1 MEETTTMNTDKSLRR
16 FRLCLCALVLALAG
30 CTDHEL
36 PDVPSPSTE
45 PAGLRFAVTPM
56 GATTRVSY
64 NGVGS
69 MFDEGETIGC
79 IIATRDANAADGTP
93 YTYAANSRWTYK
105 GGYLMLDAVFT
116 CRWSWNNGGQW
127 EEISNTTLI
136 KETNPDA
143 DDGFLTIEDATKH
156 YAFYFYYPYI
166 GISTLSNDYNQAVSA
181 YQEDASV
188 PFYQLLQYPNCDV
201 TTTTAPTGDATSYK
215 DNYLMSAAWRTK
227 ENNGMKMYLWTA
239 YPCFANHTQTSKAQI
254 NNSDFLWQRREGI
267 TSTSN
272 QTINLRFQK
281 KMANIE
287 VDSDT
292 RLTDVYFQA
301 TSDNA
306 LRRGKEINLSTGK
319 ITNYTK
325 PANSWEGTLQEKNCY
340 FTTTESILPYDN
352 SNDAGTN
359 YRLALPAQES
369 FPCALHFTLN
379 ETPCKIDLSTQ
390 ITRLDESTLYI
401 IHITRKGETTLEIV
415 DWENDHYEI
424 LDPDTDFQ

>member
-1 MEETTTMNTDKSLRR
+1 MNTNPTTIRTLLRLAICQCAILLSL
-16 FRLCLCALVLALAG
+16 AA
-30 CTDHEL
+30 CTGHDL
-36 PDVPSPSTE
+36 PVVPSPGQ
-45 PAGLRFAVTPM
+45 GLRFAVPET
-56 GATTRVSY
+56 AATRVTY
-64 NGVGS
+64 NGLNTYFENNDTV
-69 MFDEGETIGC
+69 GC
-79 IIATRDANAADGTP
+79 IITIDGN
-93 YTYAANSRWTYK
+93 YAANSAWHYCAET
-105 GGYLMLDAVFT
+105 GMLIFDYIWGNKNNA
-116 CRWSWNNGGQW
+116 WSRIRHDDPNNTILAHSGD
-127 EEISNTTLI
+127 
-136 KETNPDA
+136 NPE
-143 DDGFLTIEDATKH
+143 DGFIELLKQTNST
-156 YAFYFYYPYI
+156 YNFYFYYPYVA
-166 GISTLSNDYNQAVSA
+166 SDLLKEDLDAASNDYTKLA
-181 YQEDASV
+181 
-188 PFYQLLQYPNCDV
+188 FPNICSINNAIPSDPY
-201 TTTTAPTGDATSYK
+201 TQCFLTGEARETGAGGESWSYTFT
-215 DNYLMSAAWRTK
+215 NYT
-227 ENNGMKMYLWTA
+227 WTA
-239 YPCFANHTQTSKAQI
+239 YPCFVNHTQQTSAQI
-254 NNSDFLWQRREGI
+254 NNSDFLWQCREGI

-325 PANSWEGTLQEKNCY
+325 PANPWEGTLQEKNCY